1 MDSKELR
8 ERFLRFFEERGHLVL
23 PSSSLV
29 PQGDPTLLLTSAGM
43 VQIKPYFMGEAKPP
57 RPRLASCQ
65 KCFRTTDIELVGDA
79 WHLTFFEMLGNFS
92 VGDYFK
98 KEAIGWAWEFVT
110 HWLGLP
116 KERLWITVFLD
127 DDEAVGYWRGV
138 GVPEER
144 ILRRGEEDN
153 FWGPA
158 GETGPCGPCSEILY
172 DLGEEFGCGRPTC
185 GPDCDCGRFSE
196 IWNLVF
202 TQFYQDEQGQRMPL
216 PRPNIDTGMGLE
228 RTLAVLQGKSSV
240 YETDLFL
247 PLLERLSK
255 LTGRGYDD
263 EASRRAMRVVVE
275 HGRAVTFLI
284 GDGVVPSNEGR
295 GYLLRRVLRRAAR
308 FGRLLGLEEPFLSEL
323 AEVVIDLMGEV
334 YPELGLSRG
343 YILEVIALE
352 ERKFQQTLS
361 TGLALLE
368 EVLEELKGRGRK
380 EVPGEE
386 VFRLYDTYGFPLE
399 LTAEIARENGFSL
412 DPTGFEHKMQ
422 EQRER
427 ARAAQKFGLG
437 EKSPYAELGF
447 EYSEFAG
454 YEQLKVESK
463 VVGLLA
469 GGQRVEVA
477 STGQEVEVI
486 LSRTPFYGEMG
497 GQVGD
502 KGEIRGRQGRM
513 VVEDTQRPLPELMVH
528 RGRVV
533 EGELRV
539 GDWVEAEV
547 DAARRWDIAQNHTAT
562 HLLQAAL
569 RGVLGTHVRQAGSL
583 VAPERLRFDFT
594 HPLPLSSEELEE
606 VQRQVNENI
615 RRNLKVEASIVPYS
629 RAIES
634 GALALFGEKYGDRV
648 RMVEI
653 KAPDGGRVSAELCGG
668 THVKNTGEIGFFQVV
683 SERGIGSG
691 LRRIEAVTG
700 RGAEAFLRERLSALE
715 KAAVLLE
722 SSPEEVPEKL
732 SGLISELGEVRRRAK
747 DLELELLRRLAE
759 DLLSQVERVDGV
771 AVVAARASASNME
784 LLRQM
789 GDFLKEKLGS
799 VVVVLAVIWDNRP
812 RFLCMVTPDLVA
824 RGLHAGKLVK
834 RIAQVTGGSGGGKA
848 EIGQAGGRDRSK
860 LDQALKIVPRL
871 VKEALQS

>member
-57 RPRLASCQ
+57 CPRLASCQ
-65 KCFRTTDIELVGDA
+65 KCFRTTDIESVGDA

-110 HWLGLP
+110 RWLGLP

-127 DDEAVGYWRGV
+127 DDEAFGYWRGV
-138 GVPEER
+138 GVPGER

-172 DLGEEFGCGRPTC
+172 DLGEEFGCGRPAC
-185 GPDCDCGRFSE
+185 RPDCDCGRFSE

-202 TQFYQDEQGQRMPL
+202 TQFYQDEQGRRMPL

-255 LTGRGYDD
+255 LTGRSYED
-263 EASRRAMRVVVE
+263 EASRRAMRVVAE
-275 HGRAVTFLI
+275 HSRAVTFLI

-295 GYLLRRVLRRAAR
+295 GYVLRRVLRRAAR

-361 TGLALLE
+361 TGLVLLE
-368 EVLEELKGRGRK
+368 EVLEGLKGKGKK

-386 VFRLYDTYGFPLE
+386 VFRLYDTYGFPVE

-412 DPTGFEHKMQ
+412 DLTGFEHKMQ

-427 ARAAQKFGLG
+427 ARASQKFGLG

-469 GGQRVEVA
+469 GGRPVEIA
-477 STGQEVEVI
+477 SAGQEVEVI

-502 KGEIRGRQGRM
+502 KGEIRGRKGRIA
-513 VVEDTQRPLPELMVH
+513 VEDTKRPLPELMVH

-533 EGELRV
+533 EGEMRV

-547 DAARRWDIAQNHTAT
+547 DAARRRDIARNHTAT

-615 RRNLKVEASIVPYS
+615 RRNLKVEASIMPYS

-634 GALALFGEKYGDRV
+634 GALAFFGEKYGDRV
-648 RMVEI
+648 RVVEI
-653 KAPDGGRVSAELCGG
+653 KAPDGRRVSAELCGG
-668 THVKNTGEIGFFQVV
+668 THVRNTGEIGFFQVV

-691 LRRIEAVTG
+691 IRRIEAVTG
-700 RGAEAFLRERLSALE
+700 RGAEVFLRERLSALE
-715 KAAVLLE
+715 KAALLLE

-747 DLELELLRRLAE
+747 NLELELLRRSAE
-759 DLLSQVERVDGV
+759 NLLSQVERVDGV
-771 AVVAARASASNME
+771 AVVAARASASSME

-824 RGLHAGKLVK
+824 RGLHAGELAKKV
-834 RIAQVTGGSGGGKA
+834 AWVTGGGGGGKA
-848 EIGQAGGRDRSK
+848 EIGQAGGQDGSK
-860 LDQALKIVPRL
+860 LDQALKLVPRL
-871 VKEALQS
+871 VKEVLQG